1 MRVMNMVFNMHS
13 QIFRSILI
21 LCCIFYSGLLFGR
34 NLSVEGTYQ
43 GKNIYIQNS
52 LNDDGFGF
60 CVEKVS
66 VNGDIMAASINSDV
80 FEIDFTDFNIAI
92 GEPVFIVIEHN
103 EGCTPKILNPEVL
116 LPKSTYILKSIS
128 INKDGK
134 LMWKTTGEQGKLT
147 YYIEQWRWKKWV
159 TVGEVMGKGIPE
171 LNAYEFLV
179 TPHSGTNIIRLT
191 QIDNSGKKRSTKEVA
206 FKSTLLPVYKTPDK
220 VKKYIYFKANNQS
233 VKTRYE
239 VFDAYGNIVKKGYDS
254 VVNCEN
260 LLSGAYYINFDNK
273 TEKFIKN

>member
-1 MRVMNMVFNMHS
+1 MIDAMKTQV
-13 QIFRSILI
+13 FRSIMI
-21 LCCIFYSGLLFGR
+21 LLCIFASGIVLGR

-80 FEIDFTDFNIAI
+80 FEIDFSDFNIAI

-103 EGCTPKILNPEVL
+103 DGCIPKILNPEVL
-116 LPKSTYILKSIS
+116 LPKSTYELTSIT
-128 INKDGK
+128 IHKDGK
-134 LMWKTTGEQGKLT
+134 LSWKTTGEQGKLT
-147 YYIEQWRWKKWV
+147 FYIEQWRWEKWV
-159 TVGEVMGKGIPE
+159 TVGEVMGKGVPE
-171 LNAYEFLV
+171 LTAYVFMV

-220 VKKYIYFKANNQS
+220 VKKYMYFKANNHA
-233 VKTRYE
+233 VKTRFE
-239 VFDAYGNIVKKGYDS
+239 VYDAYGNIVKKGYDS
-254 VVNCEN
+254 FVNCEN
-260 LLSGAYYINFDNK
+260 LLNGAYYINFDNK